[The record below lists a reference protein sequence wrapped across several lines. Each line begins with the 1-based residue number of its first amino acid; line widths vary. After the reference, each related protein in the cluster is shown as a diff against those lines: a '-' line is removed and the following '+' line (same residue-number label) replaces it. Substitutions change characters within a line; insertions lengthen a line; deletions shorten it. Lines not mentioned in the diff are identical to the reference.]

1 VADTGERDNLLL
13 AAIPLDERERL
24 QRFMQ
29 HVELE
34 SDDTLIE
41 PDEPIRNIYF
51 PIDLVTSTIQ
61 VLSDGSI
68 VETGLM
74 GAEGMIG
81 IQFWLQGRTT
91 SSKTVVQ
98 VAGSAYRM
106 EAEVFKREVMD
117 TNSPLNRWVAAYI
130 HAFLNMTG
138 QTAACNRLHELE
150 TRLARWLSLIFNRV
164 RSNQFP
170 MRQDF
175 LAQMLGVHRPSVT
188 IAASTLQKAGL
199 ISYRRGQMVI
209 TNPVALRDASCE
221 CYSIIE
227 AQFDKLFGPNWRPTE
242 VTERNL
248 DYAD

>member
-1 VADTGERDNLLL
+1 MESGKRDNLLL
-13 AAIPLDERERL
+13 AALPREERDRLRPFMPL
-24 QRFMQ
+24 
-29 HVELE
+29 VEL
-34 SDDTLIE
+34 DADYTLIT
-41 PDEPIRNIYF
+41 PGQPIRDIYF
-51 PIDLVTSTIQ
+51 PVDLVTSTIQ
-61 VLSDGSI
+61 ELSDGSV

-91 SSKTVVQ
+91 SSRTLVQ
-98 VAGSAYRM
+98 IAGSAFHM
-106 EAEVFKREVMD
+106 ESGVFKREVMD
-117 TNSPLNRWVAAYI
+117 KNSPLNRWVAAYI

-150 TRLARWLSLIFNRV
+150 TRLARWLSLIYNRV
-164 RSNQFP
+164 RKTQFP

-199 ISYRRGQMVI
+199 ISYKRGQISI
-209 TNPVALRDASCE
+209 TNPPALRDASCE
-221 CYSIIE
+221 CYAIIE
-227 AQFDKLFGPNWRPTE
+227 AQFDGLFGPSWRPTE
-242 VTERNL
+242 VAERNL